1 MQDEI
6 RVIPKEIEDVLM
18 DFLKSNSF
26 KIMIVTISIIAALL
40 SVLVLKMGR
49 DNPVEQ
55 LAEEVIEMET
65 GVKID
70 FTPNTGD
77 K

>member
-1 MQDEI
+1 
-6 RVIPKEIEDVLM
+6 M